1 MMTEKQK
8 QQIYLLLT
16 QKRKKMMVILIATF
30 VIIVLVAFVMLKCA
44 FSIASSSASDTFSD
58 TLEQQKEETY
68 QMFYQTSYDIAE
80 EKYHVANKVNIS
92 VEELREEAMLEVL
105 QVSGIEYVYNEGNTK
120 IWTAI
125 RGYGVYVVD
134 LSLSEFVVDNERQ
147 YVLVRVPYPQLS
159 SEGLDYEYENYLFED
174 GIFNGSI
181 SDGVDLA
188 MNDLKKAQNQLH
200 KKLVSSQ
207 AYYDSAQKSAEVI
220 ITRLVKN
227 FNSEVVGLNVEV
239 EFVD

>member
-1 MMTEKQK
+1 MIKKKK
-8 QQIYLLLT
+8 QQLYLMFL
-16 QKRKKMMVILIATF
+16 QKRKQWILVLILF
-30 VIIVLVAFVMLKCA
+30 IIVLLALVLLKCA
-44 FSIASSSASDTFSD
+44 FNIASSSANDTFSD
-58 TLEQQKEETY
+58 SLKQQKEETY
-68 QMFYQTSYDIAE
+68 QMFYQTSYGIAE

-92 VEELREEAMLEVL
+92 VAELREEALLEVL

-200 KKLVSSQ
+200 AKLASSQ
-207 AYYDSAQKSAEVI
+207 TYYDSAEKSAEVI
-220 ITRLVKN
+220 ITQLVKN
-227 FNSEVVGLNVEV
+227 LNPEVMGLNVEV
-239 EFVD
+239 EFVE